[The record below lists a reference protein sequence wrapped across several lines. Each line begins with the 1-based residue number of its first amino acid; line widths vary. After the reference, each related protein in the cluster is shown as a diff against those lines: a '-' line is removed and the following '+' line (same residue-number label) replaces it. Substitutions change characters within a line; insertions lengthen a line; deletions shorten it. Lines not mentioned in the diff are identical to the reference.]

1 MLVTFDPVERSC
13 GVERDEMTS
22 WIFYPA
28 DFAILG
34 LVAEHEGFRGFDRVR
49 QLTERGELG
58 SGVGVNKFG
67 LPRIQGKALEYRSG

>member
-13 GVERDEMTS
+13 GVERGGMIS

-34 LVAEHEGFRGFDRVR
+34 LVVDDEDFRGFDRVR
-49 QLTERGELG
+49 ELTERGELG

-67 LPRIQGKALEYRSG
+67 LPRI